1 MKKKRICVIGGAG
14 FIGSHLARKYFSEK
28 NDVIIIDDLSRK
40 LTKYN
45 LKFID
50 KKIKFIK
57 LDISKKKNFN
67 ILKKIFKNID
77 IIFHC
82 AAQVAVTTSLVDPLR
97 DFEINMIGSM
107 NVLEAV
113 RNSNPKAIIFF
124 SSTNKVYGDLENIQL
139 KEYVKNYEFTKIRG
153 INENYPLDFH
163 TPYGCSKGAADQYF
177 LDYARYY
184 GIRTVVFRKSCVYG
198 THQYGVEDQGW
209 LSWFAIAGMI
219 GKKITV
225 YGNGKQVRDVLYIDD
240 LINAYQLAENKI
252 HLTAGHVFNIGGG
265 YDNRISVINAIDKIS
280 RQTNRQVKIRYE
292 KVREGDQKIYISDN
306 TKAEKYFGWKPK
318 VNIDTGFLN
327 MVNWIRKNKSIFK

>member
-57 LDISKKKNFN
+57 LDISKKKNFD
-67 ILKKIFKNID
+67 ILKKVFKNVD

-82 AAQVAVTTSLVDPLR
+82 AAQVAVTTSLVDPVR

-124 SSTNKVYGDLENIQL
+124 SSTNKVYGDLESIQL
-139 KEYVKNYEFTKIRG
+139 KEYVKNYEFKKIRC

-184 GIRTVVFRKSCVYG
+184 GIRTVVFRKSCIYG

-209 LSWFAIAGMI
+209 LSWFAIAGII

-252 HLTAGHVFNIGGG
+252 HLTAGQVFNIGGG
-265 YDNRISVINAIDKIS
+265 NDNKISVIQAIEKIS
-280 RQTNRQVKIRYE
+280 RYTNKEIKICYQNS
-292 KVREGDQKIYISDN
+292 REGDQKIYISDN
-306 TKAEKYFGWKPK
+306 SKATEVFGWQPQITIEK
-318 VNIDTGFLN
+318 GFRN
-327 MVNWIRKNKSIFK
+327 MIEWIQHNKKIFS